1 MHEPAE
7 HLKQP
12 NQVNR
17 GFLFI
22 EFPSHMEACEF
33 RKQMAVNRTLMPFGK
48 IMPNIDW
55 AEPVIVPDEA
65 EVAKVSP
72 HQSYADTDKS
82 LDMISFPGSIQSR
95 LGHGFGNVCPPNSDP
110 QHDQNPLR

>member
-1 MHEPAE
+1 MVHFQFQVWPKNNSKVQFVEIIMHEPAE

-65 EVAKVSP
+65 EVAKVSYYV
-72 HQSYADTDKS
+72 SS
-82 LDMISFPGSIQSR
+82 
-95 LGHGFGNVCPPNSDP
+95 HGT
-110 QHDQNPLR
+110 R

>member
-1 MHEPAE
+1 
-7 HLKQP
+7 
-12 NQVNR
+12 
-17 GFLFI
+17 
-22 EFPSHMEACEF
+22 MEACEF

-72 HQSYADTDKS
+72 QQSCPGTDKS
-82 LDMISFPGSIQSR
+82 SCLSPYLNQTQIQIHMRVRRILVLSII
-95 LGHGFGNVCPPNSDP
+95 LADP
-110 QHDQNPLR
+110 MTF

>member
-17 GFLFI
+17 GFLFV

-65 EVAKVSP
+65 EVVKVSF
-72 HQSYADTDKS
+72 STIKTS
-82 LDMISFPGSIQSR
+82 LI
-95 LGHGFGNVCPPNSDP
+95 LLH
-110 QHDQNPLR
+110 

>member
-65 EVAKVSP
+65 EVAKVS
-72 HQSYADTDKS
+72 
-82 LDMISFPGSIQSR
+82 ISSS
-95 LGHGFGNVCPPNSDP
+95 NSSSTRS
-110 QHDQNPLR
+110 QFYFLNQG

>member
-65 EVAKVSP
+65 EVAKVSYYVNS
-72 HQSYADTDKS
+72 HDTRWQCTAKTFIMAC
-82 LDMISFPGSIQSR
+82 LDAYM
-95 LGHGFGNVCPPNSDP
+95 LN
-110 QHDQNPLR
+110 LT